1 MAEGGTLPNDGY
13 DSSNFGNQD
22 SIAFEVSVLGI
33 AMEGNELGYS
43 FGLCKIYYFASRVVG
58 ATVTSTQRWA
68 GEVAGLAYAFF
79 YCRAL
84 TSRRESRPL
93 SHLATYGH
101 HRHTKC

>member
-43 FGLCKIYYFASRVVG
+43 FGLYYFASRVVG
-58 ATVTSTQRWA
+58 ATGTSTQRWA
-68 GEVAGLAYAFF
+68 GGVAGLAYTFF

-84 TSRRESRPL
+84 TAPI
-93 SHLATYGH
+93 TD
-101 HRHTKC
+101 TVPCI